1 MQISLLLMEE
11 IIKLFVIMFMG
22 YAVVK
27 AGLMKSS
34 ESKSV
39 SVIMVYLVIPCVIL
53 NAFQVEYTPDVQ
65 KGLLLACA
73 AAVAVHILFLLL
85 TAILKKPFHLDV
97 IERATIIYSNAGI
110 LVIPLVQE
118 LLGQEYVIYSSAY
131 IAVQLIL
138 IWTHCKNM
146 LCEEDK
152 LEWKKVLLNVNIIS
166 IIAGVVLFIF
176 RIQLPSGAQDVLNMM
191 NNMIGPL
198 GMLLAGMVIAEV
210 PLKTVFTRKRS
221 YLSAALRLF
230 IYPVFVLG
238 LMKVIQTFASI
249 QDSKQILL
257 TVYLAS
263 ITPACATVTS
273 MAQLYDKDAAYSS
286 SLYVLTTLLSIAT
299 MPVMVGLFEMVM

>member
-85 TAILKKPFHLDV
+85 TAILKKPLHLDV

-131 IAVQLIL
+131 IDVQLIL

-210 PLKTVFTRKRS
+210 PLKTVFTRKRI

-230 IYPVFVLG
+230 IYSVFVLG

>member
-22 YAVVK
+22 YVVVK

-85 TAILKKPFHLDV
+85 TAILKKPLHLDV

-176 RIQLPSGAQDVLNMM
+176 RIQLPSGAQDILNMM

-210 PLKTVFTRKRS
+210 PLQTVFTRKRS
-221 YLSAALRLF
+221 YLSAALRLL
-230 IYPVFVLG
+230 IYPVFVLI
-238 LMKVIQTFASI
+238 LMKIIQTFAGI

-257 TVYLAS
+257 TIYLAS

-299 MPVMVGLFEMVM
+299 MPVMVGLYEMFV

>member
-85 TAILKKPFHLDV
+85 TAILKKPLHLDV

-131 IAVQLIL
+131 IAIQLIL

-230 IYPVFVLG
+230 IYPVFVFG

>member
-1 MQISLLLMEE
+1 
-11 IIKLFVIMFMG
+11 MFMG
-22 YAVVK
+22 YTVVK

-85 TAILKKPFHLDV
+85 TAILKKPLHLDV

-131 IAVQLIL
+131 IAIQLIL

-210 PLKTVFTRKRS
+210 PLKTVFTRKRI

>member
-11 IIKLFVIMFMG
+11 SIKLFVIMFMG

-85 TAILKKPFHLDV
+85 TAILKKPLHLDV

-191 NNMIGPL
+191 NNMIGSL

>member
-85 TAILKKPFHLDV
+85 TAILKKPLHLDV

-176 RIQLPSGAQDVLNMM
+176 RIQLPSGAQDVMNMM

-230 IYPVFVLG
+230 IYPVFVLE

>member
-73 AAVAVHILFLLL
+73 AAVAVHILFLFL
-85 TAILKKPFHLDV
+85 TAILKKPLHLDV

-131 IAVQLIL
+131 IVVQLIL

-152 LEWKKVLLNVNIIS
+152 LEWKKVLLNINIIS

-176 RIQLPSGAQDVLNMM
+176 RIQLPSGAQDILNMM

-221 YLSAALRLF
+221 YLSAALRLL
-230 IYPVFVLG
+230 IYPVFVLI
-238 LMKVIQTFASI
+238 LMKIIQTFTVI
-249 QDSKQILL
+249 HDSKQILL

-286 SLYVLTTLLSIAT
+286 SLYVLTTLLSIVT
-299 MPVMVGLFEMVM
+299 MPVMVGLFEMMV

>member
-11 IIKLFVIMFMG
+11 IAKLFAIMLMG

-85 TAILKKPFHLDV
+85 TAILKKPLHLDV

>member
-1 MQISLLLMEE
+1 MEE

-73 AAVAVHILFLLL
+73 AAVAVHILFLFL
-85 TAILKKPFHLDV
+85 TAILKKPLHLDV

-152 LEWKKVLLNVNIIS
+152 LEWKKVLLNINIIS

-176 RIQLPSGAQDVLNMM
+176 RIQLPSGAQDILNMM

-221 YLSAALRLF
+221 YLSAALRLL
-230 IYPVFVLG
+230 IYPVFVLI
-238 LMKVIQTFASI
+238 LMKIIHTFAGLN
-249 QDSKQILL
+249 DSKQILL
-257 TVYLAS
+257 TVYIAS

-286 SLYVLTTLLSIAT
+286 SLYVLTTLLSIVT
-299 MPVMVGLFEMVM
+299 MPVMVGLFEMMV

>member
-65 KGLLLACA
+65 RGLFLACV

-85 TAILKKPFHLDV
+85 TAILKKPLHLDV

-210 PLKTVFTRKRS
+210 PLKTVFTRKKS
-221 YLSAALRLF
+221 YLSAALRLLV
-230 IYPVFVLG
+230 YPMVVLG
-238 LMKVIQTFASI
+238 LMKAIQTFASI

-263 ITPACATVTS
+263 VTPACATVTS

-299 MPVMVGLFEMVM
+299 MPVMVGLFEMVV

>member
-85 TAILKKPFHLDV
+85 TAILKKPLHLDV

-131 IAVQLIL
+131 IAIQLIL

-210 PLKTVFTRKRS
+210 PLKTVFTRKRI
-221 YLSAALRLF
+221 YLSATLRLF

>member
-1 MQISLLLMEE
+1 MEE

-22 YAVVK
+22 YTVVK

-85 TAILKKPFHLDV
+85 TAILKKPLHLDV

-210 PLKTVFTRKRS
+210 PLKTVFTRKRI

>member
-85 TAILKKPFHLDV
+85 TAILKKPLHLDV

-118 LLGQEYVIYSSAY
+118 LLGQEYDIYSSAY

-146 LCEEDK
+146 LCEEEK

-210 PLKTVFTRKRS
+210 PLKTVFTRKRI

>member
-22 YAVVK
+22 YVVVK

-85 TAILKKPFHLDV
+85 TAILKKPLHLDV

-118 LLGQEYVIYSSAY
+118 LLGQDYVIYSSAY

-210 PLKTVFTRKRS
+210 PLKTVFIRKRS
-221 YLSAALRLF
+221 YLSAALRLLV
-230 IYPVFVLG
+230 YPVFVLI
-238 LMKVIQTFASI
+238 LMKIIQTFAGI

-299 MPVMVGLFEMVM
+299 MPVMVGLFEMMV

>member
-22 YAVVK
+22 YTVVK

-85 TAILKKPFHLDV
+85 TAILKKPLHLDV

-131 IAVQLIL
+131 IAIQLIL

-210 PLKTVFTRKRS
+210 PLKTVFTRKRI

>member
-22 YAVVK
+22 YTVVK

-85 TAILKKPFHLDV
+85 TAILKKPLHLDV

-210 PLKTVFTRKRS
+210 PLKTVFTRKRI

-263 ITPACATVTS
+263 MTPACATVTS

>member
-1 MQISLLLMEE
+1 
-11 IIKLFVIMFMG
+11 MFMG

-85 TAILKKPFHLDV
+85 TAILKKPLHLDV

-210 PLKTVFTRKRS
+210 PLKTVFTRKRI

-230 IYPVFVLG
+230 IYPVFVLE

>member
-1 MQISLLLMEE
+1 MEE

-85 TAILKKPFHLDV
+85 TAILKKPLHLDV

-131 IAVQLIL
+131 IAIQLIL

-166 IIAGVVLFIF
+166 IIVGVVLFIF

-230 IYPVFVLG
+230 IYPVFVLI
-238 LMKVIQTFASI
+238 LMKVLQTLASI

>member
-1 MQISLLLMEE
+1 MEE

-85 TAILKKPFHLDV
+85 TAILKKPLHLDV

-146 LCEEDK
+146 LCEEEK

-210 PLKTVFTRKRS
+210 PLKTVFTRKRI

>member
-1 MQISLLLMEE
+1 MEE

-22 YAVVK
+22 YAVVE

-85 TAILKKPFHLDV
+85 TAILKKPLHLDV

>member
-22 YAVVK
+22 YTVVK

-39 SVIMVYLVIPCVIL
+39 SVIMVYLVILCVIL

-85 TAILKKPFHLDV
+85 TAILKKPLHLDV

-210 PLKTVFTRKRS
+210 PLKTVFTRKRI

>member
-1 MQISLLLMEE
+1 MEE
-11 IIKLFVIMFMG
+11 IIKLFVIMLMG

-73 AAVAVHILFLLL
+73 AAVAVHILFLFL
-85 TAILKKPFHLDV
+85 TAILKKPLHLDV

-118 LLGQEYVIYSSAY
+118 LLGQDYVIYSSAY

-176 RIQLPSGAQDVLNMM
+176 RIQLPSGVQNVLNMM

-221 YLSAALRLF
+221 YLSATLRLL
-230 IYPVFVLG
+230 IYPVFVLI
-238 LMKVIQTFASI
+238 LMKIIQTFVGI

-299 MPVMVGLFEMVM
+299 MPVMVGLFEILL

>member
-1 MQISLLLMEE
+1 MEE

-85 TAILKKPFHLDV
+85 TAILKKPLHLDV

-210 PLKTVFTRKRS
+210 PLKTVFTRK
-221 YLSAALRLF
+221 
-230 IYPVFVLG
+230 
-238 LMKVIQTFASI
+238 
-249 QDSKQILL
+249 
-257 TVYLAS
+257 
-263 ITPACATVTS
+263 
-273 MAQLYDKDAAYSS
+273 
-286 SLYVLTTLLSIAT
+286 
-299 MPVMVGLFEMVM
+299 